1 MKTILLSLNEVNFS
15 FIENYIDKG
24 FLKNFKNFLN
34 QNDLVT
40 TVSEKEFKNQEPWIQ
55 WVSLHTGK
63 KLSEH
68 QIFRLGDIEK
78 LEYPQVF
85 EEIENKG
92 KSLGLI
98 FPFNTSNRLK
108 TPKYFIPDPWTET
121 KFTADKSLES
131 FFQLIRK
138 LVNSNAHGKINSSDY
153 LKLLFGFIKYVPIK
167 NWLGYLKYV
176 PIIKL
181 PGIKAVILDN
191 ILADIFINFQ
201 KEATTDFSNLMLN
214 ACAHTQHHFFFNSG
228 AYAGKNKNP
237 EWYCPSNHDPI
248 LHALKLYD
256 KILGKIL
263 KLKDTK
269 VIVTTAL
276 SQQPHEAQTFFWRFN
291 NHGSFAEELK
301 LPNFKKITP
310 RMSRD
315 FLVEFENESDSK
327 YAEEILSDFKMKRD
341 GIKLF
346 RLDNRGRDIFV
357 ELIYPN
363 EILKDDIF
371 VSDKFDIQIKNLL
384 EKLSFVAIRNG
395 EHNGKGYLITNFKHN
410 LKSQI
415 DITEVK
421 DFILNHV

>member
-1 MKTILLSLNEVNFS
+1 MKTILLSLNEINFD
-15 FIENYIDKG
+15 FIKRYNEKK
-24 FLKNFKNFLN
+24 LLLNFKELLTNN
-34 QNDLVT
+34 SLVIT
-40 TVSEKEFKNQEPWIQ
+40 KSEKEFKNQEPWIQ

-63 KLSEH
+63 NLSEH

-78 LEYPQVF
+78 LDYPQVF

-108 TPKYFIPDPWTET
+108 AAKYFIPDPWTET
-121 KFTADKSLES
+121 KFTADKSLEK

-167 NWLGYLKYV
+167 NWLGYLRYI
-176 PIIKL
+176 PMIKL

-191 ILADIFINFQ
+191 ILADIFIDFQ
-201 KEATTDFSNLMLN
+201 KKTNTDFSNLMLN
-214 ACAHTQHHFFFNSG
+214 ACAHTQHHYFFNSG
-228 AYAGKNKNP
+228 AYTGKNKNP

-256 KILGKIL
+256 KILGRIL
-263 KLKDTK
+263 KIKDTK
-269 VIVTTAL
+269 VIVATAL

-291 NHGSFAEELK
+291 SHGSFAEELK

-315 FLVEFENESDSK
+315 FLVEFENENDSK
-327 YAEEILSDFKMKRD
+327 YAEELLSDFKMKRD

-371 VSDKFDIQIKNLL
+371 VTDKFDIQIKNLL

-395 EHNGKGYLITNFKHN
+395 EHNGTGYLITNFKHN
-410 LKSQI
+410 LNSQI

-421 DFILNHV
+421 DFILNNV